1 MKTIKSNDFFTAE
14 EKERIRH
21 AVETAEARTSGEIAT
36 MIVDQSDRYHEA
48 EVLGGVLVAG
58 LVALII
64 SIAVHYAAILS
75 HLPLDMTIWSYVP
88 LVFLLYVP
96 ARSLFL
102 RFPHLKLPFI
112 GRKRLMHAVRE
123 RAVRAFFEKR
133 LYKTRDENGI
143 LIFISILERKVWIL
157 GDRGIDR
164 KVSHESWNAMAREI
178 SAGIGKG
185 HACEALCRVIENC
198 GAVLAGHFPKRADDT
213 NELPD
218 ELIT

>member
-1 MKTIKSNDFFTAE
+1 MKVPKAHTFFSDE
-14 EKERIRH
+14 EKERIRR
-21 AVETAEARTSGEIAT
+21 AVESAEANTSGEIAT

-88 LVFLLYVP
+88 LVFLVYFP
-96 ARSLFL
+96 ARSLFV

-112 GRKRLMHAVRE
+112 DRKRLMHAVRE

-143 LIFISILERKVWIL
+143 LIFISILERKVWII

-164 KVSHESWNAMAREI
+164 QVSHETWNAMAREI
-178 SAGIGKG
+178 SAGIGAG
-185 HACEALCRVIENC
+185 HACEAICRVIGQC
-198 GAVLAGHFPKRADDT
+198 GSVLAEHFPKRGDDT

-218 ELIT
+218 DLIT

>member
-1 MKTIKSNDFFTAE
+1 MKVPKAHTFFNDE
-14 EKERIRH
+14 KKERIRR

-64 SIAVHYAAILS
+64 SIAVHYVVILS

-88 LVFLLYVP
+88 LVFLLYFP
-96 ARSLFL
+96 ARSLFV
-102 RFPHLKLPFI
+102 RFPHLKLPFVD
-112 GRKRLMHAVRE
+112 RKRLMHAVRE

-143 LIFISILERKVWIL
+143 LIVISMLERKVWIL

-164 KVSHESWNAMAREI
+164 KVSHETWNAMAREI
-178 SAGIGKG
+178 SAGIGGG
-185 HACEALCRVIENC
+185 HACEALCRVIEKC
-198 GAVLAGHFPKRADDT
+198 GAALAEHFPKRADDS

-218 ELIT
+218 ELMA